1 MFSLHTTVPFLL
13 AFVAS
18 CGVSWMLSHNQWV
31 KAWGQDTSGG
41 IQKFHAQPTSRLG
54 GVALL
59 LGLCVGLYF
68 QSSHKLNDGILGL
81 ALLVS
86 SVPVFLGGVAE
97 DLTHKVTPTI
107 RMLLTLASCA
117 MVYVIFQMGVKRT
130 DIWLIDSFLSL
141 PGMPLLVT
149 LLVAAGFVNAIN
161 IIDGFHGLAS
171 GSVMLMLMGIS
182 ALAFR
187 VDDPIIF
194 RLSLMTVVVTLGFFI
209 WNWPKGS
216 VFLGDG
222 GAYLLGLWVVELG
235 LLLPHRTAE
244 LSPMAPVLVG
254 IYPLVETLYT
264 MMRRKFIRSH
274 PVGHPDA
281 LHLHTLIYRRIF
293 RSVNASGSVREK
305 NWNNAKVSVVLW
317 VIAAIP
323 SMLAL
328 VFWNQ
333 TAVLL
338 FCMLIFAMFY
348 IHLYQRLVRF
358 KTPLFL
364 ARLGLR
370 KF

>member
-1 MFSLHTTVPFLL
+1 MLSFQTIFPFLV
-13 AFVAS
+13 AFIAS
-18 CGVSWMLSHNQWV
+18 FGLSWMLTQNSLL
-31 KAWGQDTSGG
+31 KTWGQDKSKG
-41 IQKFHAQPTSRLG
+41 IQKFHTQPTSRLG
-54 GVALL
+54 GVALMV
-59 LGLCVGLYF
+59 GLCVGLYF
-68 QSSHKLNDGILGL
+68 QSDHQLNDGILGL
-81 ALLVS
+81 VLLVS
-86 SVPVFLGGVAE
+86 SVPVFLGGIAE

-117 MVYVIFQMGVKRT
+117 MVYTIFQMGVNRT
-130 DIWLIDSFLSL
+130 DIWLIDSFLAL

-149 LLVAAGFVNAIN
+149 LLVTAGFVNAVN

-187 VDDPIIF
+187 VDDPMIF
-194 RLSLMTVVVTLGFFI
+194 RLSLMTVFVTLGFFI
-209 WNWPKGS
+209 WNWPRGS

-235 LLLPHRTAE
+235 LLLPHRTSE

-254 IYPLVETLYT
+254 IYPLVETLFT

-293 RSVNASGSVREK
+293 RRVNATASVREK
-305 NWNNAKVSVVLW
+305 NWSNAKVSMVLW

-323 SMLAL
+323 GLFAL
-328 VFWNQ
+328 IFWNQ

-338 FCMLIFAMFY
+338 FCMLIFFMFY
-348 IHLYQRLVRF
+348 IYLYQRLVRF

-364 ARLGLR
+364 ARLGSR
-370 KF
+370 

>member
-1 MFSLHTTVPFLL
+1 MLSFQTTVPFLM
-13 AFVAS
+13 AFIAS
-18 CGVSWMLSHNQWV
+18 FGLSWMLTQNSLI
-31 KAWGQDTSGG
+31 KTWGQDSPKG
-41 IQKFHAQPTSRLG
+41 IQKFHTQPASRLG
-54 GVALL
+54 GVALMV
-59 LGLCVGLYF
+59 GLCVGLYF
-68 QSSHKLNDGILGL
+68 QSAHKPNDVILGL
-81 ALLVS
+81 GLLLS

-117 MVYVIFQMGVKRT
+117 LVYLIFQMGVHRT
-130 DIWLIDSFLSL
+130 DIWLIDSFLAL

-149 LLVAAGFVNAIN
+149 LLVTAGFVNAIN

-171 GSVMLMLMGIS
+171 GSVLLMLMGIS

-187 VDDPIIF
+187 VDDPMIF
-194 RLSLMTVVVTLGFFI
+194 RLSLMTFFVTLGFFI
-209 WNWPKGS
+209 LNWPRGS

-235 LLLPHRTAE
+235 LLLPHRTPE

-254 IYPLVETLYT
+254 IYPLVETLFT
-264 MMRRKFIRSH
+264 MTRRKFIRNR
-274 PVGHPDA
+274 PVGRPDA

-293 RSVNASGSVREK
+293 RSMNATQSIREK
-305 NWNNAKVSVVLW
+305 NWSNGKVSIVLW
-317 VIAAIP
+317 TMAGIP
-323 SMLAL
+323 GWLAL
-328 VFWNQ
+328 IFWNQ

-338 FCMLIFAMFY
+338 FCMLIFSMFY
-348 IHLYQRLVRF
+348 IYLYQRLVRF

-370 KF
+370 

>member
-1 MFSLHTTVPFLL
+1 MV
-13 AFVAS
+13 
-18 CGVSWMLSHNQWV
+18 
-31 KAWGQDTSGG
+31 
-41 IQKFHAQPTSRLG
+41 
-54 GVALL
+54 
-59 LGLCVGLYF
+59 GLCVGLYF
-68 QSSHKLNDGILGL
+68 QSTHQHNDGILGL
-81 ALLVS
+81 VLVVS
-86 SVPVFLGGVAE
+86 SVPVFLGGIAE

-107 RMLLTLASCA
+107 RMLLTLVSCA
-117 MVYVIFQMGVKRT
+117 MVYTIFQMGVNRT
-130 DIWLIDSFLSL
+130 DIWLIDSFLLL

-149 LLVAAGFVNAIN
+149 LLVTAGFVNAIN

-187 VDDPIIF
+187 VDDPMIF
-194 RLSLMTVVVTLGFFI
+194 RLSLMTVFVTLGFFI
-209 WNWPKGS
+209 WNWPRGS

-235 LLLPHRTAE
+235 LLLPHRTSE

-254 IYPLVETLYT
+254 IYPLVETLFT
-264 MMRRKFIRSH
+264 MMRRKFIRNH

-293 RSVNASGSVREK
+293 RRMNATDSVREK
-305 NWNNAKVSVVLW
+305 NWSNAKVSMVLW

-323 SMLAL
+323 SLLAL
-328 VFWNQ
+328 IFWNK

-338 FCMLIFAMFY
+338 FCMLIFSIVY
-348 IHLYQRLVRF
+348 INLYQCLVRF

-364 ARLGLR
+364 LRLGLR
-370 KF
+370 

>member
-1 MFSLHTTVPFLL
+1 M
-13 AFVAS
+13 AFIVS
-18 CGVSWMLSHNQWV
+18 FGVSWMLSRNSWLRN
-31 KAWGQDTSGG
+31 WGQDKSGG
-41 IQKFHAQPTSRLG
+41 IQKFHSQPTSRLG
-54 GVALL
+54 GVALM

-68 QSSHKLNDGILGL
+68 QSGNRLNDGILGL
-81 ALLVS
+81 ILILS
-86 SVPVFLGGVAE
+86 SVPVFLGGIAE
-97 DLTHKVTPTI
+97 DLTHKVSPTI

-117 MVYVIFQMGVKRT
+117 MVYTIFQMGVNRT
-130 DIWLIDSFLSL
+130 DIWLVDSFLSL

-149 LLVAAGFVNAIN
+149 LLVTAGFVNAIN

-171 GSVMLMLMGIS
+171 GSVVLMLMGIS
-182 ALAFR
+182 ALALR
-187 VDDPIIF
+187 VDDPMIF
-194 RLSLMTVVVTLGFFI
+194 RLSLITVFVTLGFFI
-209 WNWPKGS
+209 WNWPRGL

-235 LLLPHRTAE
+235 LLLPHRTPD

-293 RSVNASGSVREK
+293 RRVNATTSVREK
-305 NWNNAKVSVVLW
+305 NWSNAKVSMVLW
-317 VIAAIP
+317 VMAGTP
-323 SMLAL
+323 SLFAL
-328 VFWNQ
+328 IFWNQ

-338 FCMLIFAMFY
+338 FCMLIFSIIY
-348 IHLYQRLVRF
+348 INLYQRLVRF

-364 ARLGLR
+364 AR
-370 KF
+370 